1 MNDSSVGS
9 PERRDRQTARQGPA
23 RGRARP
29 VSAAAGFLAA
39 LLFAA
44 AATSPVRA
52 VDDSPP
58 AILQWFESSYKTIE
72 RRTPDVFMAGY
83 GAVWTPPPGRADLS
97 NFSVGYDV
105 YDRFDLGSAGNPTL
119 YGTETGIKSMA
130 GLLHRSGK
138 DFHVDFVLNHNGY
151 SGTGDA
157 ASRSAFKNA
166 GGYPGF
172 FLDRPGD
179 ADGDFHGA
187 FESGDIRGRLAGLI
201 DIAQEKNHRAVRNPV
216 PGFSNNIPAGTVPWN
231 GRVANVPTEAN
242 RRFYPDRSLQPIRV
256 FDPSTGE
263 QNIPIYP
270 FNPNNPMAGDPVE
283 ENAMGYLMRNAQW
296 LVQEVGVDGLRID
309 AAKHV
314 EPFVLNYLD
323 RAVYRQNP
331 RLRLDGST
339 NHVFSYS
346 EVFDG
351 DAATLRSYI
360 RKDINNADPGRVGGN
375 RDVLDFKLHFA
386 LKANL
391 ENTGTANAW
400 QNIRSASLD
409 FSDDG
414 LHNGSAGVKFVHN
427 HDVHRPFQLDSVA
440 HAYVLMTPGNAT
452 VYFNGK
458 EFGDNRDF
466 PKDGRDDALSVKNG
480 SAVTRLLAARE
491 SHGRGNYAER
501 WIDNQGTF
509 VFERVGSAVV
519 GLSNRGDNGFDRRTV
534 QTGFAPGTHLVELT
548 GNHAGATD
556 PSNGVPE
563 VVTVGGD
570 GRVEITIP
578 RNRNANGDFHGRGYT
593 VYGLPT
599 PQAQNGLELTNV
611 AMTLAG
617 DGTPTNNFENGTQRQ
632 SDVHVIKA
640 DSFRVRLQT
649 REVRLL
655 GQDSLR
661 DTWADG
667 DNALL
672 KLDGGR
678 DVNGNGQVD
687 FRTPGGVTYGFE
699 RFGDK
704 SSPLIGPQGLGGPRG
719 DGEFLQTIDTTRLEE
734 GYHFLE
740 ARAFRHRTD
749 NGPAVFSG
757 FKKVIYVDRL
767 RPVSQ
772 VASFEPW
779 QAGRNQDRD
788 LVVRSVDETADTVHV
803 LLNLPA
809 DLGEQ
814 QVLAM
819 VGQQNRASQTDRDLF
834 KYGFTDIKNGNNVA
848 TVVTFEQTGTY
859 NVQRI
864 PGLNPPTPLGAG
876 LGDLNFN
883 GQYQPDDVS
892 NSAHGFEAV
901 LYSRNQQFNPAAD
914 LNADGR
920 VDNKDLYQLKSR
932 LQSAGAGLATITAA
946 DEVLR
951 RRGNVNQLGGT
962 DAADIDFLFT
972 RRGGPADWL
981 YDLDVDG
988 GITNGDVD
996 TLVRT
1001 ILGTRPGDANL
1012 DGAVNGSDFA
1022 LLAGNFGRTGR
1033 GWSLGNF
1040 NGDDA
1045 VNGSDFALL
1054 AGNFG
1059 FRAQLSALEFD
1070 ELAAFAGEHGLSASI
1085 PEPGALG
1092 LLAGAFGLLIRRRR
1106 RCE

>member
-1 MNDSSVGS
+1 
-9 PERRDRQTARQGPA
+9 
-23 RGRARP
+23 
-29 VSAAAGFLAA
+29 
-39 LLFAA
+39 
-44 AATSPVRA
+44 

-72 RRTPDVFMAGY
+72 RRTPDVFLAGY
-83 GAVWTPPPGRADLS
+83 GAVWTPPPGRADQGS
-97 NFSVGYDV
+97 FSVGYDV

-119 YGTETGIKSMA
+119 YGTEAGIKTMA
-130 GLLHRSGK
+130 GLLHRAGT
-138 DFHVDFVLNHNGY
+138 DLHIDFVVNHNGF

-157 ASRSAFKNA
+157 ASRNAFKNA

-172 FLDRPGD
+172 FLDAPGD
-179 ADGDFHGA
+179 PDGDFHGA
-187 FESGDIRGRLAGLI
+187 FEAGDIRGRLAGLI
-201 DIAQEKNHRAVRNPV
+201 DIAHEKNHGAIRNPV
-216 PGFSNNIPAGTVPWN
+216 PGFANNIPAGTVPWN
-231 GRVANVPTEAN
+231 GRLANVPLESN
-242 RRFYPDRSLQPIRV
+242 RRFYPDRGLQPIRV

-270 FNPNNPMAGDPVE
+270 FNAQSPMAGDPVE

-296 LVQEVGVDGLRID
+296 LVQTVGVDGLRID

-314 EPFVLNYLD
+314 EPFVLNHLD

-331 RLRLDGST
+331 RPLLDGST
-339 NHVFSYS
+339 RHVFSYS

-351 DAATLRSYI
+351 DANFLRSFI
-360 RKDINNADPGRVGGN
+360 RKDINDADPGRVGGN
-375 RDVLDFKLHFA
+375 RDVLDFKLYFA

-414 LHNGSAGVKFVHN
+414 LHNGSAGVKFVNN
-427 HDVHRPFQLDSVA
+427 HDVFKPFELDSVA
-440 HAYVLMTPGNAT
+440 HAYVLMMPGNAT

-466 PKDGRDDALSVKNG
+466 PKDGRGDALSVGNG
-480 SAVTRLLAARE
+480 SPLTGLLEARE
-491 SHGRGNYAER
+491 THGRGNYAER
-501 WIDNQGTF
+501 WIDNQGIF

-534 QTGFAPGTHLVELT
+534 QTGFAPGTHLVELS
-548 GNHAGATD
+548 GNHAGVTD
-556 PSNGVPE
+556 PFNDVPE

-570 GRVEITIP
+570 GRVEVTIP
-578 RNRNANGDFHGRGYT
+578 RNRNASGVFHGRGYT

-599 PQAQNGLELTNV
+599 PQAPSGLELTNV
-611 AMTLAG
+611 AMTMAG
-617 DGTPTNNFENGTQRQ
+617 DGTPSNNFENGTQRQ
-632 SDVHVIKA
+632 ADVQVIKA

-655 GQDSLR
+655 GQDALR
-661 DTWADG
+661 DVFADG

-678 DVNGNGQVD
+678 DVNHNGQVD

-719 DGEFLQTIDTTRLEE
+719 DGEFLQTIDTTALEE
-734 GYHFLE
+734 GYHFLD

-749 NGPAVFSG
+749 NGPAVFSS

-767 RPVSQ
+767 PPVSRVDDFVPFQ
-772 VASFEPW
+772 P
-779 QAGRNQDRD
+779 GRNQDRD
-788 LVVRSVDETADTVHV
+788 LVVRSVDQTADTVHV

-809 DLGEQ
+809 ATTDA
-814 QVLAM
+814 QVLAL
-819 VGQQNRASQTDRDLF
+819 VGPGNRMSQIDRDLF
-834 KYGFTDIKNGNNVA
+834 KYGFFDIKNGNNVA
-848 TVVTFEQTGTY
+848 TVVTIEPTGTY

-864 PGLNPPTPLGAG
+864 PGLNPPTPLGVG

-883 GQYQPDDVS
+883 GQYQPDDVA
-892 NSAHGFEAV
+892 NSTYGFEAV

-914 LNADGR
+914 VNADGR
-920 VDNKDLYQLKSR
+920 VDNKDLYLLKGR
-932 LQSAGAGLATITAA
+932 LQSAGASAATITAA
-946 DEVLR
+946 SQVLR
-951 RRGNVNQLGGT
+951 RRGDVNQSGGT

-972 RRGGPADWL
+972 RRGGAADWL

-988 GITNGDVD
+988 GITTADVD

-1022 LLAGNFGRTGR
+1022 LLAGNFGRAGR

-1040 NGDDA
+1040 NGDSLVD
-1045 VNGSDFALL
+1045 GSDFALL

-1059 FRAQLSALEFD
+1059 FQAQLSAADFGEFS
-1070 ELAAFAGEHGLSASI
+1070 AFASSHGFSAI
-1085 PEPGALG
+1085 VPEPGALALAAWALG
-1092 LLAGAFGLLIRRRR
+1092 LLRRQRGHNGRGAFPLSPVLRG
-1106 RCE
+1106 EGQG